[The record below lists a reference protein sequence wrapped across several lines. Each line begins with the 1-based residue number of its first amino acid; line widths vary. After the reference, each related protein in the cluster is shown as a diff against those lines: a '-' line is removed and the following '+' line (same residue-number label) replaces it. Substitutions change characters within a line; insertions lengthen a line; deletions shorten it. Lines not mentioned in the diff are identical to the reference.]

1 MNMRS
6 IVLAVTCCMLTL
18 VGCSDEKQEKTS
30 GNGGLPISFKVRGVS
45 GRTDLEPG
53 FKLGIFA
60 DEPVYANNVP
70 LTVQTNGDAVP
81 GAALK
86 WKLTQSKSVRFY
98 AYAPYDSSFTGKET
112 VDIAFPTDQSTSEK
126 MLKGNLLT
134 ASAKGNKNDP
144 AVEIN
149 LKHAMTAMIVSFDNR
164 TGEKIDS
171 LTVRG
176 FKTHGLLDF
185 ITGDLTAAGTNN
197 IIKPMQ
203 SSDGEDMF
211 CFIYVPQDVS
221 PQFDVKM
228 ESGKVIT
235 IAYIDGYCH
244 EYPGSIVLMTNILLT
259 ESMLNDH
266 VNDAHLIP
274 MKGVNLTQWVQNGI
288 PKYQNPPTYITLSEL
303 SSVEPDSTD
312 DNFFV
317 AYLKKVTVTAVD
329 RTNTSWL
336 GVILED
342 STCAIHVWTNN
353 NSTLEVGN
361 TIVGPIM
368 GLMDKPS
375 ANEFHISN
383 FYTEYATIGKADSLP
398 RTDASIGN
406 VLQHRDEYE
415 YRRVMFKD
423 VTLKK
428 NFQGDM
434 AVFVQD
440 SIEFNVVCTNINVRL
455 AEGVTGDLIGFP
467 VWSGSD
473 FTVMVYDTKQF
484 DSFSKD
490 PVGNAFT
497 DKRVCGLYDLSSSAN
512 GILYGFSGVNSGF
525 QLSVRHYE
533 NGRSQQVS
541 HLQSNESHFFYV
553 YDCPGTP
560 VVGHSYN
567 VAFNVSGTSGQ
578 TGYTLL
584 MDCVKV
590 DKGVAWF
597 MDRKRTKGLI
607 LAL

>member
-1 MNMRS
+1 MDIRS
-6 IVLAVTCCMLTL
+6 IVLAAACCVLTL
-18 VGCSDEKQEKTS
+18 AGCKDDKHEKSS
-30 GNGGLPISFKVRGVS
+30 GSSSSGITFRVKGVT
-45 GRTDLEPG
+45 GRTDLEQG
-53 FKLGIFA
+53 FRLGIFA
-60 DEPVYANNVP
+60 DEPVYAYNVA
-70 LTVQTNGDAVP
+70 LTVKSDGYATPDRT
-81 GAALK
+81 LK
-86 WKLTQSKSVRFY
+86 WKKNQSKSVRFY
-98 AYAPYDSSFTGKET
+98 AYAPYDSSFTDVEDVT
-112 VDIAFPTDQSTSEK
+112 IAFPTDQSTSEK

-134 ASAKGNKNDP
+134 ANTKGNKYDP
-144 AVEIN
+144 AVEISF
-149 LKHAMTAMIVSFDNR
+149 KHAMTAMIVSFDNR
-164 TGEKIDS
+164 TGEKIEA
-171 LTVRG
+171 LKVRG
-176 FKTHGLLDF
+176 FKTHGTLDF
-185 ITGDLTAAGTNN
+185 ITGELVATGTNS
-197 IIKPMQ
+197 IITPMQ

-221 PQFDVKM
+221 PQFDIEM
-228 ESGKVIT
+228 ESGKIIK
-235 IAYIDGYCH
+235 IAYVDGYCH
-244 EYPGSIVLMTNILLT
+244 EYPGSVVLMTNILLT
-259 ESMLNDH
+259 EAMLNDP
-266 VNDAHLIP
+266 VNDAHLLP
-274 MKGVNLTQWVQNGI
+274 MKGVNLTQWIQNGI
-288 PKYQNPPTYITLSEL
+288 PRYQNPPTYITLSEL
-303 SSVEPDSTD
+303 SEVEPDSTD

-329 RTNTSWL
+329 RTNASWL

-375 ANEFHISN
+375 ADEFHISN

-398 RTDASIGN
+398 RTDVSISK
-406 VLQHRDEYE
+406 VLKNRKEYE
-415 YRRVMFKD
+415 YRRVMLRNA
-423 VTLKK
+423 TLKR
-428 NFQGDM
+428 NFQSDM

-440 SIEFNVVCTNINVRL
+440 SIEFNVVCTNMNIRL

-467 VWSGSD
+467 VWTGSD
-473 FTVMVYDTKQF
+473 FAVMVYDAKQF
-484 DSFSKD
+484 ESFSKD

-497 DKRVCGLYDLSSSAN
+497 DKKVYGLYDLTASAN
-512 GILYGFSGVNSGF
+512 GVLYGFNGATSGF

-533 NGRSQQVS
+533 TGRSQQVS
-541 HLQSNESHFFYV
+541 HLSKNESHFFYV

-590 DKGVAWF
+590 DKDTAWF
-597 MDRKRTKGLI
+597 MDRKKTKGLI